1 MWNALFAT
9 SFKYTTPHLEVDM
22 EVPGWLYLKTCSLE
36 VLLFMNAWSQAKQAL
51 ELRDE
56 HSIPKSGLIPH
67 TGNFKRLKMA
77 ISNAKF
83 QVREK
88 DLP

>member
-1 MWNALFAT
+1 MT
-9 SFKYTTPHLEVDM
+9 VFKDM
-22 EVPGWLYLKTCSLE
+22 FSRSAPVHECLIPG
-36 VLLFMNAWSQAKQAL
+36 KQAL

-77 ISNAKF
+77 ISNVKF